1 MPLYRQPYYERLN
14 GGHRMAGAAK
24 YYSRCLCLPLFTDM
38 ILDVID
44 HIVGPLASVLS
55 IEADWS

>member
-1 MPLYRQPYYERLN
+1 MPLYGQHYYERLN

-24 YYSRCLCLPLFTDM
+24 YYSRCLCLSLFTDM
-38 ILDVID
+38 IVDVIG

-55 IEADWS
+55 IKAD